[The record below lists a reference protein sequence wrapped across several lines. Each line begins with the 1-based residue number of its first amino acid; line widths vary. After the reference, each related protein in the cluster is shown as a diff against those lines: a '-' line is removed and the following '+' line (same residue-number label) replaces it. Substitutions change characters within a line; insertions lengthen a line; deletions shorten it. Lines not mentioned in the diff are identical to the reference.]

1 MNGSRVDAQVERLTD
16 EGVEVDSSGV
26 LPVAL
31 PTDEAQ
37 VQTVLARAAADELRV
52 IPTGRSSKLA
62 WCRPE
67 TRANVSG
74 GNTLLLSTR
83 RLDAILDHVPGDGT
97 ITAQVGCCMD
107 RLGETVAGG
116 GHTLS
121 PAVAGASRATLGGVL
136 GAGLSGCDRI
146 RSGPLRHHVLGMRI
160 ALADGTLAK
169 SGGKLVKNVT
179 GFDLHRLYTGS
190 RGTLCVM
197 LEASLR
203 LLPAP
208 ELQRVL
214 TTSSSECAP
223 LLEAAAGLRALPIG
237 PLALTLENAGQGGWR
252 LHLALA
258 GMGARVEREHE
269 LAGAVLPRAEVHE
282 DAAARSALA
291 QLVELELEDGLW
303 PHARVLTTPSRC
315 SAVLDVLT
323 GNADVP
329 APRLVV
335 QLGVAS
341 VGLHVA
347 GLSAE
352 PHATQTSVLEALA
365 TRLHD
370 VGARLEPMAVSPET
384 HLALAPDH
392 DRQPALRWMQALAD
406 ELDPHGRFR
415 SPTFPGRR

>member
-1 MNGSRVDAQVERLTD
+1 MRKHIDRLSD
-16 EGVEVDSSGV
+16 EGVQVDSNGE
-26 LPVAL
+26 LHVAL
-31 PTDEAQ
+31 PTDETQ
-37 VQTVLARAAADELRV
+37 VQTVLARAAEDDLAV

-67 TRANVSG
+67 TLANAARD
-74 GNTLLLSTR
+74 NTLLLSTR

-97 ITAQVGCCMD
+97 ITAQVGCSMEQ
-107 RLGETVAGG
+107 LGEEVASG
-116 GHTLS
+116 GHALS
-121 PAVAGASRATLGGVL
+121 PAVAGARRATLGGVL
-136 GAGLSGCDRI
+136 GAGLSGCDRL
-146 RSGPLRHHVLGMRI
+146 RHGPVRHHVLGMRI

-214 TTSSSECAP
+214 TTSSSERAP
-223 LLEAAAGLRALPIG
+223 LFEAVAALRSLPIG
-237 PLALTLENAGQGGWR
+237 PLALTLENTRRDGWR
-252 LHLALA
+252 LHLAMA
-258 GMGARVEREHE
+258 GMAARVEREHE
-269 LAGAVLPRAEVHE
+269 LACGVLPPVEVHD

-291 QLVELELEDGLW
+291 QLVELELDDGAW

-315 SAVLDVLT
+315 AAALDVLN

-335 QLGVAS
+335 QPAVAS
-341 VGLHVA
+341 IGLHVE
-347 GLSAE
+347 GLSTDPPA
-352 PHATQTSVLEALA
+352 AQTSVLRALA

-384 HLALAPDH
+384 HLALAPDAS
-392 DRQPALRWMQALAD
+392 RQPALRWMQGLAD
-406 ELDPHGRFR
+406 ELDPCGRFC